1 MKNTTGKK
9 IWIVKNTYKKTQA
22 IVSALEALCLEAGF
36 VFDEENPEIII
47 SVGGDGTLLAA
58 LHYYETQL
66 ETVRFI
72 GVHTGHLGFYADF
85 QEHELEQVV
94 EAIQNEKPDE
104 AFKYQL
110 LKDRKSVV

>member
-66 ETVRFI
+66 ETVRL
-72 GVHTGHLGFYADF
+72 LGFIRGIWVSM
-85 QEHELEQVV
+85 L
-94 EAIQNEKPDE
+94 I
-104 AFKYQL
+104 FKSMNWNRL
-110 LKDRKSVV
+110 LKQFRMRNLMKPLNISS